1 MATTGNNESRPRPT
15 AFSISALG
23 SGSKEPTTSNAAVIG
38 YINVSA
44 LGRRRRIGR
53 TVESM
58 LDPESAIAN
67 IVLPRIHRRRGLGEC
82 PEAARRCSFESGI
95 MVL

>member
-38 YINVSA
+38 QINVSA

-67 IVLPRIHRRRGLGEC
+67 IVL
-82 PEAARRCSFESGI
+82 GI
-95 MVL
+95 DLSK